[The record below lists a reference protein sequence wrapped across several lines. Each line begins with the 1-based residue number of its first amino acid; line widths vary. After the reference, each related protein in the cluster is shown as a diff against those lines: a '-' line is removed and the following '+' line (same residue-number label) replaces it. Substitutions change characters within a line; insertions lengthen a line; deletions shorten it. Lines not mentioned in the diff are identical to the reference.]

1 LRRARPFFA
10 GTVLSHLSGP
20 EKWIAASRFAS
31 LYNAERAYA
40 VREVGD
46 PGCLPMMTSSLVGWP
61 FGDGNRYKVWVH
73 MLLSRLGLIS
83 KRR

>member
-1 LRRARPFFA
+1 MRRARPFFA
-10 GTVLSHLSGP
+10 GTVLPHLSGP

-40 VREVGD
+40 LREVGD

-73 MLLSRLGLIS
+73 MLLSRLGLIF